1 MCYNAVGRTERLTI
15 DTFVTDLALILVAA
29 GIITLIFKK
38 LKQSL
43 VLGYIVAGFLIS
55 PNFEYLPTVVENA
68 DVSVWADI
76 GVIFLMFGLGLEF
89 NFKKIAS
96 VGGSAFTT
104 AVTVMSFM
112 ILVGAGVGSLLGW
125 NKMDCIF
132 LGGMLSM
139 SSTMVILKT
148 YEEHNLKRESFADL
162 VMSALVIEDIVGVF
176 MLVILST
183 VGVGKNLS
191 GPALLSEIGV
201 MLAYLVIWV
210 LLVIYLIPTIFK
222 KVAHLVNDEMLVVIS
237 IGLCLLMVVIANF
250 IGFSS
255 ALGAFLTGMVLG
267 GTVVGV
273 RIEHLIKPV
282 KNLFGAIFFISVGM
296 MLVPSVILDY
306 IGPVIIICIVVIV
319 GQILSATFGILL
331 SGQTL
336 YNAVRGGFSMMQIG
350 EFSFIVATLGMSL
363 GVISV
368 HLYPIIVC
376 VSVITTLLTPIFI
389 NHSDRAYDFINAKLP
404 EKVKKTIRRNTS
416 SEQSK
421 IDKDADWHLYL
432 RKIALRTVIC
442 SAIMFVMY
450 WLGTR
455 HLAPII
461 DDLIDSSFA
470 GDCITA
476 GIILVFMAPIANF
489 MHGTNNALKVK
500 LWVKHK
506 SNRTPLITLKA
517 IRILI
522 AACFMALVL
531 RKIFHVPF
539 IILVL
544 IAVIPLIFIVRWD
557 YLNGVTINMEKH
569 FAANFMERTLAK
581 EKRERGTRSAHR
593 WLDESLYVVEFRVI
607 DENYTKTV
615 YDIGKRRD
623 FVVTIIRII
632 RGSEYINMPSPN
644 EIVLHGDIL
653 QMLGTRDE
661 VDACTLLLKD
671 NDAIEYTD
679 TPDMRVKDFMYGQRF
694 RGTSSKDEL
703 LCVPI
708 RLEEGSEYIKTS
720 IKNCNLRKKYGANIV
735 GIERGDLPI
744 VSPDV
749 ETVMMK
755 DDILWLVGG
764 YEMVDKLIKGGLMDE

>member
-1 MCYNAVGRTERLTI
+1 MNL
-15 DTFVTDLALILVAA
+15 DTFVTDLALILVTA

-55 PNFEYLPTVVENA
+55 PHFVFLPTVVDEG
-68 DVSVWADI
+68 DIGVWADI
-76 GVIFLMFGLGLEF
+76 GIIFLMFGLGLEF
-89 NFKKIAS
+89 NFKKISS

-112 ILVGAGVGSLLGW
+112 VLVGAGVGALFGW
-125 NKMDCIF
+125 DKMDCIF

-148 YEEHNLKRESFADL
+148 YEEHNLKKEPFADL
-162 VMSALVIEDIVGVF
+162 VISALVIEDIFGVF
-176 MLVILST
+176 LLVILST
-183 VGVGKNLS
+183 IAVGQNSS
-191 GPALLSEIGV
+191 GAGLISEIGI
-201 MLAYLVIWV
+201 MMAYLVIWV

-222 KVAHLVNDEMLVVIS
+222 KIANLVNDEMLVVIS
-237 IGLCLLMVVIANF
+237 IGLCLLMVVIASF

-273 RIEHLIKPV
+273 RIEHLIKPI
-282 KNLFGAIFFISVGM
+282 KDLFGAIFFISVGM
-296 MLVPSVILDY
+296 LIVPSMLVDH
-306 IGPVIIICIVVIV
+306 IGYIIIITIVVIV
-319 GQILSATFGILL
+319 GQILSATFGIIL

-363 GVISV
+363 GVINDF
-368 HLYPIIVC
+368 LYPIIVC
-376 VSVITTLLTPIFI
+376 VSVITTLLTPVSIKK
-389 NHSDRAYDFINAKLP
+389 SEKAYDFIHARLP
-404 EKVKKTIRRNTS
+404 EKVKKAIRRNTS
-416 SEQSK
+416 ADQSK
-421 IDKDADWHLYL
+421 IDKDADWNAYL
-432 RKIALRTVIC
+432 KKIAIRTMIC

-461 DDLIDSSFA
+461 EEAVDSTFV
-470 GDCITA
+470 GNCITA
-476 GIILVFMAPIANF
+476 GIILVLMAPIANF
-489 MHGTNNALKVK
+489 MHGTNNALMVK

-506 SNRTPLITLKA
+506 SNRTPLVTLKA
-517 IRILI
+517 VRILI

-531 RKIFHVPF
+531 RKIFHIPF

-544 IAVIPLIFIVRWD
+544 IAAIPIIFIVRSD

-581 EKRERGTRSAHR
+581 EKRERGKNSEVR
-593 WLDESLYVVEFRVI
+593 WLDESLYVVEFEVI
-607 DENYTKTV
+607 AEDFAKT
-615 YDIGKRRD
+615 IFEIANRRD

-632 RGSEYINMPSPN
+632 RGDQYINMPSAN
-644 EIVLHGDIL
+644 EIVMTGDIL

-661 VDACTLLLKD
+661 VEACTLLLKD
-671 NDAIEYTD
+671 SEAIEYTS
-679 TPDMRVKDFMYGQRF
+679 TPDMSMKNFMYGQRF
-694 RGTSSKDEL
+694 RGTSASDEL

-708 RLEEGSEYIKTS
+708 RVREGSDYIRKS
-720 IKNCNLRKKYGANIV
+720 IKNCNLRKQYGASIV

-755 DDILWLVGG
+755 GDILWLVGG

>member
-1 MCYNAVGRTERLTI
+1 LNL
-15 DTFVTDLALILVAA
+15 DTFVTDLALILVTA

-55 PNFEYLPTVVENA
+55 PHFVFLPTVVDEG
-68 DVSVWADI
+68 DIGVWADI
-76 GVIFLMFGLGLEF
+76 GIIFLMFGLGLEF
-89 NFKKIAS
+89 NFKKISS

-112 ILVGAGVGSLLGW
+112 VLVGAGVGALFGW
-125 NKMDCIF
+125 DKMDCIF

-148 YEEHNLKRESFADL
+148 YEEHNLKKEPFADL
-162 VMSALVIEDIVGVF
+162 VISALVIEDIFGVF
-176 MLVILST
+176 LLVILST
-183 VGVGKNLS
+183 IAVGQNSS
-191 GPALLSEIGV
+191 GAGLISEIGI
-201 MLAYLVIWV
+201 MMAYLVIWV

-222 KVAHLVNDEMLVVIS
+222 KIANLVNDEMLVVIS
-237 IGLCLLMVVIANF
+237 IGLCLLMVVIASF

-273 RIEHLIKPV
+273 RIEHLIKPI
-282 KNLFGAIFFISVGM
+282 KDLFGAIFFISVGM
-296 MLVPSVILDY
+296 LIVPSMLVDH
-306 IGPVIIICIVVIV
+306 IGYIIIITIVVIV
-319 GQILSATFGILL
+319 GQILSATFGIIL

-363 GVISV
+363 GVINDF
-368 HLYPIIVC
+368 LYPIIVC
-376 VSVITTLLTPIFI
+376 VSVITTLLTPVSIKK
-389 NHSDRAYDFINAKLP
+389 SEKAYDFIHARLP
-404 EKVKKTIRRNTS
+404 EKVKKAIRRNTS
-416 SEQSK
+416 ADQSK
-421 IDKDADWHLYL
+421 IDKDADWNAYL
-432 RKIALRTVIC
+432 KKIAIRTMIC

-461 DDLIDSSFA
+461 EEAVDSTFV
-470 GDCITA
+470 GNCITA
-476 GIILVFMAPIANF
+476 GIILVLMAPIANF
-489 MHGTNNALKVK
+489 MHGTNNALMVK

-506 SNRTPLITLKA
+506 SNRTPLVTLKA
-517 IRILI
+517 VRILI

-531 RKIFHVPF
+531 RKIFHIPF

-544 IAVIPLIFIVRWD
+544 IAAIPIIFIVRSD

-581 EKRERGTRSAHR
+581 EKRERGKNSEVR
-593 WLDESLYVVEFRVI
+593 WLDESLYVVEFEVI
-607 DENYTKTV
+607 AEDFAKT
-615 YDIGKRRD
+615 IFEIANRRD

-632 RGSEYINMPSPN
+632 RGDQYINMPSAN
-644 EIVLHGDIL
+644 EIVMTGDIL

-661 VDACTLLLKD
+661 VEACTLLLKD
-671 NDAIEYTD
+671 SEAIEYTS
-679 TPDMRVKDFMYGQRF
+679 TPDMSMKNFMYGQRF
-694 RGTSSKDEL
+694 RGTSASDEL

-708 RLEEGSEYIKTS
+708 RVREGSDYIRKS
-720 IKNCNLRKKYGANIV
+720 IKNCNLRKQYGASIV

-755 DDILWLVGG
+755 GDILWLVGG